1 MPAASAGHKTHGHAV
16 AIQHKK
22 EREMNKIIFC
32 VMVLFLC
39 GCQITSTPSVVYD
52 CAEADKPAIA
62 DFVIKCASGQVT
74 ILETTTEYNH
84 RINNCTEKA
93 KQLFCRPITPK
104 PDEPTSDQ

>member
-1 MPAASAGHKTHGHAV
+1 
-16 AIQHKK
+16 
-22 EREMNKIIFC
+22 MNKIIFC
-32 VMVLFLC
+32 VMVLLLC
-39 GCQITSTPSVVYD
+39 GCQITRTPSVPPIVYD

-104 PDEPTSDQ
+104 SDEPTSTP